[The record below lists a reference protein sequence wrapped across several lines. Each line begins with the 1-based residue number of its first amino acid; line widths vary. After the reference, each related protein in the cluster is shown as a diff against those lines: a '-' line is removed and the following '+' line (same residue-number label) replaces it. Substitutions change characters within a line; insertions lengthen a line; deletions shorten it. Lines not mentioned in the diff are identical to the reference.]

1 MSDDQRPGEYPFGPG
16 DAPNTPGREAQDGF
30 PTQKIPM
37 STGDSGDQGYP
48 QGPSPQGYGQ
58 QPPPQGNGQQPPY
71 GYGQQP
77 PPGYGQPAYGQQPPP
92 GYGQPA
98 YGQQP
103 PPGYGKQGIG
113 YGERPK
119 KSNTPII
126 VGTIAIVLALII
138 GGTLWAVT
146 RNPSEPDRIT
156 VPSSTAPE
164 TPPEEPSEEPTAA
177 PTEEP
182 TQPAGTPSFE
192 DGPITQPTE
201 PPEAN
206 GDQPPAS
213 VAPLMPTEVGDYTA
227 SGDPQPELTVY
238 ATGDVSDIIVAI
250 HVTFGTV
257 DDYVAELADATDMGD
272 WTCGVD
278 PESETG
284 ICLTEAYDGVL
295 SLTGPTDKDAIVE
308 WGDEFLSLWK

>member
-1 MSDDQRPGEYPFGPG
+1 M
-16 DAPNTPGREAQDGF
+16 
-30 PTQKIPM
+30 
-37 STGDSGDQGYP
+37 
-48 QGPSPQGYGQ
+48 
-58 QPPPQGNGQQPPY
+58 
-71 GYGQQP
+71 
-77 PPGYGQPAYGQQPPP
+77 
-92 GYGQPA
+92 
-98 YGQQP
+98 
-103 PPGYGKQGIG
+103 
-113 YGERPK
+113 
-119 KSNTPII
+119 
-126 VGTIAIVLALII
+126 GTIAIVLALII